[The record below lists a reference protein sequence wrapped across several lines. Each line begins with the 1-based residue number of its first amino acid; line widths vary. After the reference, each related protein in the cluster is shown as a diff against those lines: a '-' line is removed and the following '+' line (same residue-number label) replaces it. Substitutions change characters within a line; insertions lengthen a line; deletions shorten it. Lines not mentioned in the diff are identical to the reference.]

1 LNREDG
7 SIMPLAIGLS
17 ALAVALTLAMCEVA
31 TLQVTHSRAQSEAR
45 FAAMLVIKSQNGIPP
60 VAELDYGPTLSGLIQ
75 ASSIR
80 VVSHDS
86 KTVEA
91 TVCETWQS
99 PFGLHAD
106 QLVCAVSRSRT
117 VPV

>member
-1 LNREDG
+1 
-7 SIMPLAIGLS
+7 MPLAIGLS
-17 ALAVALTLAMCEVA
+17 ALAVALTLTLGEVA
-31 TLQVTHSRAQSEAR
+31 TLQVTHTRAQSEAR
-45 FAAMLVIKSQNGIPP
+45 FAAMVVLKAQNGIPLVP
-60 VAELDYGPTLSGLIQ
+60 EFDYAPTLVGLIQ

-80 VVSHDS
+80 VISHDS

-91 TVCETWQS
+91 TVCETWQP

-106 QLVCAVSRSRT
+106 QLVCAIARSRT